1 VDLLVALRAQRD
13 EIFFRVIA
21 LLAPKPGVMDLQSNQ
36 RPASLASPTIAL
48 EHLLAQF
55 PVCLSI

>member
-1 VDLLVALRAQRD
+1 VALRAQRD
-13 EIFFRVIA
+13 KIFFCVIA
-21 LLAPKPGVMDLQSNQ
+21 LLAPKASVMDLQSNQ
-36 RPASLASPTIAL
+36 RPADLASPTIAL